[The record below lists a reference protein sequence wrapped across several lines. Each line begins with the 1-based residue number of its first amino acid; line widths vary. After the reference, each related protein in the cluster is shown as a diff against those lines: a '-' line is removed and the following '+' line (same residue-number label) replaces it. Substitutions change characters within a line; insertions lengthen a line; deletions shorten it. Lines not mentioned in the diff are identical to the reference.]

1 MRSKRAMLW
10 PQSTG
15 LAGLTAHPLPH
26 GPNGAVLPRSQHLT
40 EHLVTAQ
47 ETEAS
52 YSTCTCR
59 GKITFSP
66 WRVFHGT
73 KIDGTDEQISV
84 SLPGATGG
92 AAPHPPGAAGA
103 EAGEGVWGSG
113 GATSSRQDSSC
124 VPRTEG
130 PQLGTHPL
138 PNLARN
144 DAGSREGGCDVNA
157 EDPKVSLGELGGVL
171 VAP

>member
-1 MRSKRAMLW
+1 MLW

-15 LAGLTAHPLPH
+15 LAGLTAHPLPR
-26 GPNGAVLPRSQHLT
+26 GPDGAVLLRSHHLT
-40 EHLVTAQ
+40 ERPVTAQ
-47 ETEAS
+47 EAEAS
-52 YSTCTCR
+52 YSACTCG

-66 WRVFHGT
+66 WRVFHST
-73 KIDGTDEQISV
+73 KIDGTNEQISL

-92 AAPHPPGAAGA
+92 AAPRPPGAAGA

-113 GATSSRQDSSC
+113 GTTSGGQDSSC

-130 PQLGTHPL
+130 PQLGSPPP
-138 PNLARN
+138 PNLAQN

-157 EDPKVSLGELGGVL
+157 EDLKFSLGELGKVGNEVVPGGVI
-171 VAP
+171 